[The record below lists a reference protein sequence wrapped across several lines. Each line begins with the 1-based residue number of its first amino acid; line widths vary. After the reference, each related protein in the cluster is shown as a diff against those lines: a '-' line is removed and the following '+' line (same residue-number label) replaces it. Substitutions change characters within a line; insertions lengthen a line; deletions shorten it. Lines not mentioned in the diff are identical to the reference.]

1 MWNLKKKN
9 YTDGL
14 IYKTVT
20 DLQKQKTNL
29 WLPKGKG
36 ERRDQLGVWD

>member
-1 MWNLKKKN
+1 MWNLKKN
-9 YTDGL
+9 EMNEL

-20 DLQKQKTNL
+20 GFGNKL

-36 ERRDQLGVWD
+36 VSEG